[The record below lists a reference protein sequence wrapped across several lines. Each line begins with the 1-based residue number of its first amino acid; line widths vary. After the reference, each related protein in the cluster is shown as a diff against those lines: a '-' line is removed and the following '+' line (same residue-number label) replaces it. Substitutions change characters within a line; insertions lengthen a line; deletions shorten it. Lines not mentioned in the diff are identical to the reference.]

1 MRRSI
6 MIVPGLM
13 IALAVPAF
21 AQQTYKTD
29 QQMREQAGPS
39 ASGPNTSTAADPAKQ
54 SNNPAERKST
64 NAEGAKQM
72 KEEGKEVL
80 ARALA

>member
-29 QQMREQAGPS
+29 QQMREQAESS
-39 ASGPNTSTAADPAKQ
+39 ASPTPADPAKQ

-64 NAEGAKQM
+64 NAEGAKKM
-72 KEEGKEVL
+72 KQEGK
-80 ARALA
+80 